1 MFAEL
6 ERALD
11 ACDFDT
17 SRDRLFSVGDLIDRG
32 PGSDDAL
39 AWLESGRIHAAT
51 LGNHEAMMVEAL
63 YGANEDARQRAH
75 ALWRDNGGEWWD
87 RRERGTE
94 ELRRWR
100 QALAALPLAITLD
113 TTAHGPVGIVHA
125 LAVPRTMERNGA
137 TVPRWRCRRRRGR
150 ERACSGGCCPSGEA
164 EPRGKSARA
173 GGEPRTIIAG
183 HFASHAPRASGRVVH
198 IDTGAGLDRPGARVT
213 LAGVSAEPITYSL
226 KPCGGRARG
235 GAADGGG
242 VPRGKLAP
250 APWLVNAAIRAHRT
264 MVADKEAVEYKPSR
278 RDVQDTNGNAKRTPK
293 RNPSGNLSPIAR
305 YQPALWIHGHVHN
318 SVDVMLGE
326 TRVLANPGAY
336 NARIPTTTRALC
348 ASSSERVVRTESIV
362 GQPPRAR
369 HAGKGSA
376 VTNACTINVQRGE
389 PALAPVSGTIEQQ
402 QRVRSKE
409 HLEDGVGLAAPKL
422 FRIGGEDL
430 PDGFPDW

>member
-113 TTAHGPVGIVHA
+113 TAHGPVGIVHA
-125 LAVPRTMERNGA
+125 LPCPGPWSE
-137 TVPRWRCRRRRGR
+137 TVRRCRDADDDGA
-150 ERACSGGCCPSGEA
+150 RARMLWGVLPLGEA

-213 LAGVSAEPITYSL
+213 LAGVSAEPITYYSSPVGDARVGAPL
-226 KPCGGRARG
+226 TARG
-235 GAADGGG
+235 AEGQ
-242 VPRGKLAP
+242 LAP
-250 APWLVNAAIRAHRT
+250 APWLVNAAIRALAQWWRT
-264 MVADKEAVEYKPSR
+264 R
-278 RDVQDTNGNAKRTPK
+278 RR
-293 RNPSGNLSPIAR
+293 
-305 YQPALWIHGHVHN
+305 
-318 SVDVMLGE
+318 
-326 TRVLANPGAY
+326 
-336 NARIPTTTRALC
+336 
-348 ASSSERVVRTESIV
+348 
-362 GQPPRAR
+362 
-369 HAGKGSA
+369 
-376 VTNACTINVQRGE
+376 
-389 PALAPVSGTIEQQ
+389 
-402 QRVRSKE
+402 
-409 HLEDGVGLAAPKL
+409 
-422 FRIGGEDL
+422 
-430 PDGFPDW
+430 